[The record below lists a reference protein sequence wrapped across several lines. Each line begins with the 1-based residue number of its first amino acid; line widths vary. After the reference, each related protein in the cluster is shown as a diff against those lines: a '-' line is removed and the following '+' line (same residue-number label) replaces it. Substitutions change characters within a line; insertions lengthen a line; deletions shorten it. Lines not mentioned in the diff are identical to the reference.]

1 MKGDEE
7 ENPSL
12 APSPCLFAEGERER
26 SWRGRPGKHQ
36 ATLAASGVLLGLQ
49 PGPMQTGL
57 RPQNLYPEPL
67 WHPSRSHS
75 PGEGCPA
82 PTSTSCPSLQHALG
96 QPTAVGEGAAKAWSS
111 APPCAEGR
119 GTKQGPV
126 RCWVLPAAAAGPL
139 VWSPRPL
146 WLEHGL
152 GPTLETQKDFVSIQ
166 CPPQQAPQ
174 AAGAF
179 LALQLSPHM
188 GLQQLS
194 TLGLA
199 PPAFLFEDLC
209 SQNAS
214 VSSAAAGGDGSTP
227 QGFLMQTWP
236 KATISEA
243 ESMCTELYKAVS
255 ELCASL

>member
-1 MKGDEE
+1 MSAAGGGGWASTRPRSLLVVFCWGCKQVPCRRGYVPKISTR
-7 ENPSL
+7 NPSGTPQE
-12 APSPCLFAEGERER
+12 ATA
-26 SWRGRPGKHQ
+26 Q
-36 ATLAASGVLLGLQ
+36 ARAAQL
-49 PGPMQTGL
+49 P
-57 RPQNLYPEPL
+57 
-67 WHPSRSHS
+67 
-75 PGEGCPA
+75 PA
-82 PTSTSCPSLQHALG
+82 PAAPVCSTHWDSPL
-96 QPTAVGEGAAKAWSS
+96 GEGAAKAWSS

-119 GTKQGPV
+119 STKQGPV
-126 RCWVLPAAAAGPL
+126 RCWVLPAAAAGPH
-139 VWSPRPL
+139 VWSPWPL

-166 CPPQQAPQ
+166 CPPHQAPQ

-194 TLGLA
+194 TPGSA

-214 VSSAAAGGDGSTP
+214 VSSAAAGGYGSTP

-236 KATISEA
+236 KATMSEA

-255 ELCASL
+255 EMCASC